1 MMNLNKVELPALI
14 VLALV
19 STGNTRSIVGPGS
32 REDSA
37 RNLITAA
44 AVQAPAGCNGNIALT
59 SQAQV
64 DAFPATYG
72 CSVITGTLSISGSDI
87 TNLDSLYSIT
97 RIDGNPGNLS
107 VTGNPMLKNINGL
120 SSLSYVGYGW
130 VYISDNPSLTNLK
143 GLSSLTQISRGGIS
157 AGLQINNNRSEE
169 HTSELQ
175 SLTNLVCRLL
185 LEKKKHN

>member
-14 VLALV
+14 VLALF
-19 STGNTRSIVGPGS
+19 STGSTRSIVGPGS

-37 RNLITAA
+37 RNLITAAA

-72 CSVITGTLSISGSDI
+72 CSVITGTLSISGSEI

-107 VTGNPMLKNINGL
+107 LTGNPMRKNINVL
-120 SSLSYVGYGW
+120 SCLSYVGYAW
-130 VYISDNPSLTNLK
+130 
-143 GLSSLTQISRGGIS
+143 
-157 AGLQINNNRSEE
+157 
-169 HTSELQ
+169 
-175 SLTNLVCRLL
+175 
-185 LEKKKHN
+185 